1 MFMFTNVSSYDRH
14 QCRILSMVGLSCN
27 FDAAYAKTTQF
38 IDSNGALV
46 CGHLY
51 VYISCSVH
59 MYVYLYAFTY
69 FHKYKCVY
77 LYAQICIFFA
87 SYHMRLPLYV
97 YIYIYIYIY
106 AYMYIH
112 TLWKCMYFIYIY
124 IYKNQYIVF
133 LSPRPHGTDIYI
145 TYDSGG
151 WVGMYPII
159 IHGSLTA

>member
-1 MFMFTNVSSYDRH
+1 
-14 QCRILSMVGLSCN
+14 MVGLSCN

-59 MYVYLYAFTY
+59 MYVYLYAFTC

-87 SYHMRLPLYV
+87 SFHMRLPLHVASIFVGLLAYRAHFNTQFGRFSPFV
-97 YIYIYIYIY
+97 LVSGLWAISGV
-106 AYMYIH
+106 YMYVKI
-112 TLWKCMYFIYIY
+112 TIY
-124 IYKNQYIVF
+124 
-133 LSPRPHGTDIYI
+133 
-145 TYDSGG
+145 TYMCLY
-151 WVGMYPII
+151 V
-159 IHGSLTA
+159 